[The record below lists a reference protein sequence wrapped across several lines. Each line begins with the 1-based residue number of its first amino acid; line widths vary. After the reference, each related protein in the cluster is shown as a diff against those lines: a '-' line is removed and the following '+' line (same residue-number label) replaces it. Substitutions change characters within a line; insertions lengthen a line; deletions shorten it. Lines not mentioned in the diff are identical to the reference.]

1 MNEEQE
7 YEVESNEEVQ
17 SGLVES
23 DGFEVEVVDDTPE
36 QDRGRPRRADGKEPE
51 VPDDEEI
58 ANYSENV
65 QSRIKKLRFEFHEER
80 RRKEEAER
88 IREQAVTDMQKLYE
102 ENQKLRD
109 TLTKGEGA
117 LVNQAKGRIAA
128 ELEKAK
134 SSYKEAY
141 ESGDSDAMIAANE
154 RLTLLTNEK
163 LRYDSYKPKPVQSK
177 PMPEYTQPLQQ
188 EAVVDDKALDWAGR
202 NEWFQKDKAMTGYAY
217 GIHEELVEDGVDP
230 RSDEYYRQIDSK
242 MREAFPHKFG
252 HQRQQGSVVAP
263 ATRSSK
269 APRKVTLTQSQVA
282 LAKRLGISPEKY
294 AAQLMKETR

>member
-1 MNEEQE
+1 MNELDQ
-7 YEVESNEEVQ
+7 EVENTEVEVGESND
-17 SGLVES
+17 S
-23 DGFEVEVVDDTPE
+23 GFEVEIVDDTPE
-36 QDRGRPRRADGKEPE
+36 GDRGRPRRADDKEPE
-51 VPDDEEI
+51 VPDDDEI
-58 ANYSENV
+58 ANYSDNV
-65 QSRIKKLRFEFHEER
+65 QSRIKKLRFEYHEER

-134 SSYKEAY
+134 QAYKDAY
-141 ESGDSDAMIAANE
+141 ESGDSDGMIAANE
-154 RLTLLTNEK
+154 HLTMLTNEK
-163 LRYDSYKPKPVQSK
+163 LRYDSYKPKQTQQK
-177 PMPEYTQPLQQ
+177 PMPEYTQAPIQ
-188 EAVVDDKALDWAGR
+188 EAAVDDKAVDWASR

-217 GIHEELVEDGVDP
+217 GIHEELVENGVDP
-230 RSDEYYRQIDSK
+230 RSDEYYQQIDSK

-263 ATRSSK
+263 ASRSSK
-269 APRKVTLTQSQVA
+269 SPRKVTLTQSQVA

>member
-1 MNEEQE
+1 MNELDQ
-7 YEVESNEEVQ
+7 EVENTEVE
-17 SGLVES
+17 VEGS
-23 DGFEVEVVDDTPE
+23 DNSDFEVEIVDDTPE
-36 QDRGRPRRADGKEPE
+36 GDRGRPRRADDKDPE
-51 VPDDEEI
+51 VPDDDEI

-65 QSRIKKLRFEFHEER
+65 QSRIKKLRFEYHEER

-88 IREQAVTDMQKLYE
+88 VREQAVTDMQKLYE
-102 ENQKLRD
+102 ENQKLRE

-134 SSYKEAY
+134 QAYKDAY
-141 ESGDSDAMIAANE
+141 ESGDSDGMVAANE
-154 RLTLLTNEK
+154 RLTMLTNEK
-163 LRYDSYKPKPVQSK
+163 IRYDSYKPKPAQQQ
-177 PMPEYTQPLQQ
+177 PMPQYTQAPVQ
-188 EAVVDDKALDWAGR
+188 EASVDDKAIDWASR

-217 GIHEELVEDGVDP
+217 GIHEELVEQGVDP
-230 RSDEYYRQIDSK
+230 RSDEYYQQIDSK

-263 ATRSSK
+263 ASRSSK
-269 APRKVTLTQSQVA
+269 SPRKVTLTQSQVA
-282 LAKRLGISPEKY
+282 LAKRLGISPETY

>member
-1 MNEEQE
+1 MNELDQ
-7 YEVESNEEVQ
+7 EVENTEVEVGESND
-17 SGLVES
+17 S
-23 DGFEVEVVDDTPE
+23 GFEVEIIDDTPE
-36 QDRGRPRRADGKEPE
+36 GDRGRPRRADDKEPE
-51 VPDDEEI
+51 VPDDDEI
-58 ANYSENV
+58 SNYSDNV
-65 QSRIKKLRFEFHEER
+65 QSRIKKLRFEYHEER

-134 SSYKEAY
+134 QAYKDAY
-141 ESGDSDAMIAANE
+141 ESGDSDGMIAANE
-154 RLTLLTNEK
+154 HLTMLTNEK
-163 LRYDSYKPKPVQSK
+163 LRYDSYKPKQAQQR
-177 PMPEYTQPLQQ
+177 PMPEYTQAPRQ
-188 EAVVDDKALDWAGR
+188 EAAVDDKAVDWASR

-217 GIHEELVEDGVDP
+217 GIHEELVDNGVDP
-230 RSDEYYRQIDSK
+230 RSDEYYQQIDSK

-263 ATRSSK
+263 ASRSSK
-269 APRKVTLTQSQVA
+269 SPRKVTLTQSQVA

>member
-1 MNEEQE
+1 MNEEEFETNEAVEEQIE
-7 YEVESNEEVQ
+7 VGSDDGLEVEI
-17 SGLVES
+17 
-23 DGFEVEVVDDTPE
+23 VDDTPE
-36 QDRGRPRRADGKEPE
+36 EDRGRPRRADGKEPE
-51 VPDDEEI
+51 VPDDDEI
-58 ANYSENV
+58 ANYSDNV
-65 QSRIKKLRFEFHEER
+65 QSRIKKLRFEYHEER

-88 IREQAVTDMQKLYE
+88 VREQAVMDMQKLYE
-102 ENQKLRD
+102 ENQKLRE

-134 SSYKEAY
+134 QSYKDAY

-163 LRYDSYKPKPVQSK
+163 LRYESYKPKPVQQQK
-177 PMPEYTQPLQQ
+177 MPEYTQAPQ
-188 EAVVDDKALDWAGR
+188 ESVVDDKAIDWASR

-217 GIHEELVEDGVDP
+217 GIHEELVEDGIDP

-252 HQRQQGSVVAP
+252 HQRQQGTVVAP
-263 ATRSSK
+263 SSRSTK

-282 LAKRLGISPEKY
+282 LAKRLGISPERY

>member
-1 MNEEQE
+1 MNELDQ
-7 YEVESNEEVQ
+7 EVENTEVEVEESND
-17 SGLVES
+17 S
-23 DGFEVEVVDDTPE
+23 GFEVEIVDDTPE
-36 QDRGRPRRADGKEPE
+36 GDRGRPRRADDKEPE
-51 VPDDEEI
+51 VPDDDEI
-58 ANYSENV
+58 ANYSDNV
-65 QSRIKKLRFEFHEER
+65 QSRIKKLRFEYHEER

-88 IREQAVTDMQKLYE
+88 VREQAVNDMQKLYE

-134 SSYKEAY
+134 QAYKDAY
-141 ESGDSDAMIAANE
+141 ENGDSDGMIAANE
-154 RLTLLTNEK
+154 HLTMLTNEK
-163 LRYDSYKPKPVQSK
+163 LRYDSYKPKQAQQK
-177 PMPEYTQPLQQ
+177 PMPEYTQAPRQ
-188 EAVVDDKALDWAGR
+188 EAVVDDKAVDWASR

-217 GIHEELVEDGVDP
+217 GIHEELVDNGVDP
-230 RSDEYYRQIDSK
+230 RSDEYYQQIDSK

-263 ATRSSK
+263 ASRSSK
-269 APRKVTLTQSQVA
+269 SPRKVTLTQSQVA
-282 LAKRLGISPEKY
+282 LAKRLGISPETY

>member
-1 MNEEQE
+1 MNEEE
-7 YEVESNEEVQ
+7 FETNEVVEEQ
-17 SGLVES
+17 VEVGS
-23 DGFEVEVVDDTPE
+23 DDGFEVEIIDDTPE
-36 QDRGRPRRADGKEPE
+36 EDRGRPRRAEDKEPE
-51 VPDDEEI
+51 VPDDDEI
-58 ANYSENV
+58 SNYSDNV
-65 QSRIKKLRFEFHEER
+65 QSRIKKLRFEYHEER

-102 ENQKLRD
+102 ENQKLRE

-134 SSYKEAY
+134 QSYKDAY
-141 ESGDSDAMIAANE
+141 ENGDSDAMIAANE

-163 LRYDSYKPKPVQSK
+163 LRYESYKPKPVQQQK
-177 PMPEYTQPLQQ
+177 MPEYTQAPQ
-188 EAVVDDKALDWAGR
+188 ESVVDDKAVDWASR

-217 GIHEELVEDGVDP
+217 GIHEELVESGVDP
-230 RSDEYYRQIDSK
+230 RSDEYYQQIDSK

>member
-1 MNEEQE
+1 MNELDQ
-7 YEVESNEEVQ
+7 EVENTEVEVGESND
-17 SGLVES
+17 S
-23 DGFEVEVVDDTPE
+23 GFEVEIIDDTPE
-36 QDRGRPRRADGKEPE
+36 GDRGRPRRADDKEPE
-51 VPDDEEI
+51 VPDDDEI
-58 ANYSENV
+58 SNYSDNV
-65 QSRIKKLRFEFHEER
+65 QSRIKKLRFEYHEER

-117 LVNQAKGRIAA
+117 LVNQAKGRVAA

-134 SSYKEAY
+134 QAYKDAY
-141 ESGDSDAMIAANE
+141 ESGDSDGMVAANE
-154 RLTLLTNEK
+154 RLTMLTNEK
-163 LRYDSYKPKPVQSK
+163 IRYDSYKPKPVQQQQ
-177 PMPEYTQPLQQ
+177 MPQYTQAPTQ
-188 EAVVDDKALDWAGR
+188 EISVDDKAIDWASR

-217 GIHEELVEDGVDP
+217 GIHEELVEQGVDP
-230 RSDEYYRQIDSK
+230 RSDEYYQQIDSK

-263 ATRSSK
+263 ASRSSK
-269 APRKVTLTQSQVA
+269 SPRKVTLTQSQVA

>member
-1 MNEEQE
+1 MNELDQ
-7 YEVESNEEVQ
+7 EVENTEVEVGESND
-17 SGLVES
+17 S
-23 DGFEVEVVDDTPE
+23 GFEVEIIDDTPE
-36 QDRGRPRRADGKEPE
+36 GDRGRPRRADDKEPE
-51 VPDDEEI
+51 VPDDDEI
-58 ANYSENV
+58 SNYSDNV
-65 QSRIKKLRFEFHEER
+65 QSRIKKLRFEYHEER

-117 LVNQAKGRIAA
+117 LVNQAKGRVAA

-134 SSYKEAY
+134 QAYKDAY
-141 ESGDSDAMIAANE
+141 ESGDSDGMVAANE
-154 RLTLLTNEK
+154 RLTMLTNEK
-163 LRYDSYKPKPVQSK
+163 IRYDSYKPKPVQQQQ
-177 PMPEYTQPLQQ
+177 MPQYTQAPTQ
-188 EAVVDDKALDWAGR
+188 EISVDDKAIDWASR

-217 GIHEELVEDGVDP
+217 GIHEELVEQGVDP
-230 RSDEYYRQIDSK
+230 RSDEYYQQIDSK

-263 ATRSSK
+263 ASRSSK
-269 APRKVTLTQSQVA
+269 SPRKVTLTQSQVA
-282 LAKRLGISPEKY
+282 LAKRLGISPETY

>member
-1 MNEEQE
+1 MNEEEFETNEAVEEQI
-7 YEVESNEEVQ
+7 EVSYD
-17 SGLVES
+17 

-36 QDRGRPRRADGKEPE
+36 EDRGRPRRADGKEPE
-51 VPDDEEI
+51 VPDDDEI
-58 ANYSENV
+58 ANYSDNV
-65 QSRIKKLRFEFHEER
+65 QSRIKKLRFEYHEER

-88 IREQAVTDMQKLYE
+88 VREQAVTDLQKLYE
-102 ENQKLRD
+102 ENQKLRE
-109 TLTKGEGA
+109 TLTRGEGA

-128 ELEKAK
+128 EIEKAK
-134 SSYKEAY
+134 QSYKDAY
-141 ESGDSDAMIAANE
+141 ESGDSDAMVAANE

-163 LRYDSYKPKPVQSK
+163 LRYESYKPKPVQQQK
-177 PMPEYTQPLQQ
+177 MPEYTQAPQ
-188 EAVVDDKALDWAGR
+188 ESVVDDKAIDWASR

-217 GIHEELVEDGVDP
+217 GIHEELVEDGIDP

-252 HQRQQGSVVAP
+252 HQRQQGTVVAP
-263 ATRSSK
+263 SSRSTK

-282 LAKRLGISPEKY
+282 LAKRLGISPERY

>member
-1 MNEEQE
+1 MNEEEFETNEAVEEQIE
-7 YEVESNEEVQ
+7 VGSDDGLEVEI
-17 SGLVES
+17 
-23 DGFEVEVVDDTPE
+23 VDDTPE
-36 QDRGRPRRADGKEPE
+36 EDRGRPRRADGKEPE
-51 VPDDEEI
+51 VPDDDEI
-58 ANYSENV
+58 ANYSDNV
-65 QSRIKKLRFEFHEER
+65 QSRIKKLRFEYHEER

-88 IREQAVTDMQKLYE
+88 VREQAVMDMQKLYE
-102 ENQKLRD
+102 ENQKLRE

-134 SSYKEAY
+134 QSYKDAY

-163 LRYDSYKPKPVQSK
+163 LRYESYKPKPVQQQK
-177 PMPEYTQPLQQ
+177 MPEYTQAPQ
-188 EAVVDDKALDWAGR
+188 ESVVDDKAIDWASR

-217 GIHEELVEDGVDP
+217 GIHEELVEDGIDP
-230 RSDEYYRQIDSK
+230 RSDEYYRQIDAK

-252 HQRQQGSVVAP
+252 HQRQQGTVVALSS
-263 ATRSSK
+263 RSTK

-282 LAKRLGISPEKY
+282 LAKRLGISPERY

>member
-1 MNEEQE
+1 MNEEEFETNEAVEEQI
-7 YEVESNEEVQ
+7 EVS
-17 SGLVES
+17 SD
-23 DGFEVEVVDDTPE
+23 DGFEVEIVDDTPE
-36 QDRGRPRRADGKEPE
+36 EDRGRPRRADGKEPE
-51 VPDDEEI
+51 VPDDDEI

-65 QSRIKKLRFEFHEER
+65 QSRIKKLRFEYHEER

-88 IREQAVTDMQKLYE
+88 VREQAVTDLQKLYE
-102 ENQKLRD
+102 ENQKLRE
-109 TLTKGEGA
+109 TLTRGEGA

-134 SSYKEAY
+134 QSYKDAY

-163 LRYDSYKPKPVQSK
+163 LRYESYKPKPVQQQK
-177 PMPEYTQPLQQ
+177 MPEYTQAPQ
-188 EAVVDDKALDWAGR
+188 ESVVDDKAIDWASR

-217 GIHEELVEDGVDP
+217 GIHEELVEDGIDP
-230 RSDEYYRQIDSK
+230 RSDEYYRQIDAK

-252 HQRQQGSVVAP
+252 HQRQQGTVVAP
-263 ATRSSK
+263 SSRSTK

-282 LAKRLGISPEKY
+282 LAKRLGISPERY

>member
-1 MNEEQE
+1 MNEEEFETNEAVEEQIE
-7 YEVESNEEVQ
+7 VGSDDGLEVEI
-17 SGLVES
+17 
-23 DGFEVEVVDDTPE
+23 VDDTPE
-36 QDRGRPRRADGKEPE
+36 EDRGRPRRADGKEPE
-51 VPDDEEI
+51 VPDDDEI
-58 ANYSENV
+58 ANYSDNV
-65 QSRIKKLRFEFHEER
+65 QSRIKKLRFEYHEER

-88 IREQAVTDMQKLYE
+88 VREQAVMDMQKLYE
-102 ENQKLRD
+102 ENQKLRE

-134 SSYKEAY
+134 QSYKDAY

-163 LRYDSYKPKPVQSK
+163 LRYESYKPKPVQQQK
-177 PMPEYTQPLQQ
+177 MPEYTQAPQ
-188 EAVVDDKALDWAGR
+188 ESVVDDKAIDWASR

-217 GIHEELVEDGVDP
+217 GIHEELVEDGIDP
-230 RSDEYYRQIDSK
+230 RSDEYYRQIDAK

-252 HQRQQGSVVAP
+252 HQRQQGTVVAP
-263 ATRSSK
+263 SSRSTK

-282 LAKRLGISPEKY
+282 LAKRLGISPERY

>member
-1 MNEEQE
+1 MNEEEFETNEAVEEQSGVSSDDGI
-7 YEVESNEEVQ
+7 EVEI
-17 SGLVES
+17 
-23 DGFEVEVVDDTPE
+23 VDDTPE
-36 QDRGRPRRADGKEPE
+36 EDRGRPRRADGKEPE
-51 VPDDEEI
+51 VPDDDEI
-58 ANYSENV
+58 ANYSDNV
-65 QSRIKKLRFEFHEER
+65 QSRIKKLRFEYHEER

-88 IREQAVTDMQKLYE
+88 VREQAVTDLQKLYE
-102 ENQKLRD
+102 ENQKLRE
-109 TLTKGEGA
+109 TLTRGEGA

-134 SSYKEAY
+134 QSYKDAY

-163 LRYDSYKPKPVQSK
+163 LRYESYKPKPVQQQK
-177 PMPEYTQPLQQ
+177 MPEYTQAPQ
-188 EAVVDDKALDWAGR
+188 ESVVDDKAIDWASR

-217 GIHEELVEDGVDP
+217 GIHEELVEDGIDP

-252 HQRQQGSVVAP
+252 HQRQQGTVVAP
-263 ATRSSK
+263 SSRSTK

-282 LAKRLGISPEKY
+282 LAKRLGISPERY

>member
-1 MNEEQE
+1 MNEEEFETNEAVEEQIE
-7 YEVESNEEVQ
+7 VSSDDGLEVEI
-17 SGLVES
+17 
-23 DGFEVEVVDDTPE
+23 VDDTPE
-36 QDRGRPRRADGKEPE
+36 EDRGRPRRADGKEPE
-51 VPDDEEI
+51 VPDDDEI
-58 ANYSENV
+58 ANYSDNV
-65 QSRIKKLRFEFHEER
+65 QSRIKKLRFEYHEER

-88 IREQAVTDMQKLYE
+88 VREQAVMDMQKLYE
-102 ENQKLRD
+102 ENQKLRE

-134 SSYKEAY
+134 QSYKDAY

-163 LRYDSYKPKPVQSK
+163 LRYESYKPKPVQQQK
-177 PMPEYTQPLQQ
+177 MPEYTQAPQ
-188 EAVVDDKALDWAGR
+188 ESVVDDKAIDWASR

-217 GIHEELVEDGVDP
+217 GIHEELVEDGIDP

-252 HQRQQGSVVAP
+252 HQRQQGTVVAP
-263 ATRSSK
+263 SSRSTK

>member
-1 MNEEQE
+1 MNEEEFETNEAVEEQI
-7 YEVESNEEVQ
+7 EVS
-17 SGLVES
+17 SD
-23 DGFEVEVVDDTPE
+23 DGFEVEIVDDTPE
-36 QDRGRPRRADGKEPE
+36 EDRGRPRRADGKEPE
-51 VPDDEEI
+51 VPDDDEI
-58 ANYSENV
+58 ANYSDNV
-65 QSRIKKLRFEFHEER
+65 QSRIKKLRFEYHEER

-88 IREQAVTDMQKLYE
+88 VREQAVTDLQKLYE
-102 ENQKLRD
+102 ENQKLRE
-109 TLTKGEGA
+109 TLTRGEGA

-134 SSYKEAY
+134 QSYKDAY

-163 LRYDSYKPKPVQSK
+163 LRYESYKPKPVQQQK
-177 PMPEYTQPLQQ
+177 MPEYTQAPQ
-188 EAVVDDKALDWAGR
+188 EFVVDDKAIDWASR

-217 GIHEELVEDGVDP
+217 GIHEELVEDGIDP
-230 RSDEYYRQIDSK
+230 RSDEYYRQIDAK

-252 HQRQQGSVVAP
+252 HQRQQGTVVAP
-263 ATRSSK
+263 SSRSTK

-282 LAKRLGISPEKY
+282 LAKRLGISPERY

>member
-1 MNEEQE
+1 MNEEEFETNEAVEEQI
-7 YEVESNEEVQ
+7 EVS
-17 SGLVES
+17 SD
-23 DGFEVEVVDDTPE
+23 DGFEVEIVDDTPE
-36 QDRGRPRRADGKEPE
+36 EDRGRPRRADGKEPE
-51 VPDDEEI
+51 VPDDDEI
-58 ANYSENV
+58 ANYSDNV
-65 QSRIKKLRFEFHEER
+65 QSRIKKLRFEYHEER

-88 IREQAVTDMQKLYE
+88 VREQAVTDLQKLYE
-102 ENQKLRD
+102 ENQKLRE

-134 SSYKEAY
+134 QSYKDAY

-163 LRYDSYKPKPVQSK
+163 LRYESYKPKPIQQQK
-177 PMPEYTQPLQQ
+177 MPEYTQAPQ
-188 EAVVDDKALDWAGR
+188 ESVVDDKAIDWASR

-217 GIHEELVEDGVDP
+217 GIHEELVEDGIDP
-230 RSDEYYRQIDSK
+230 RSDEYYRQIDAK

-252 HQRQQGSVVAP
+252 HQRQQGTVVAP
-263 ATRSSK
+263 SSRSTK

-282 LAKRLGISPEKY
+282 LAKRLGISPERY